1 MTKILDPLGMKGTY
15 LETIKTISEKP
26 TDNIILNNEKVKAF
40 PLRSGKGKDVLLP
53 HLFNIILE
61 ILARAVK

>member
-15 LETIKTISEKP
+15 LETIKTISEKL

-53 HLFNIILE
+53 LLFNIILE